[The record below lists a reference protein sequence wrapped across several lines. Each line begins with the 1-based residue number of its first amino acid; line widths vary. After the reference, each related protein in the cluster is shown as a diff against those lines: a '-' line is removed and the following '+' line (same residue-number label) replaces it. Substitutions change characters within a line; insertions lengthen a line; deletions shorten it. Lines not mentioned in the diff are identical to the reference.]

1 MPALNPRP
9 GLLNIRPHMI
19 TPQGGAVRPKICI
32 ASNESAF
39 GASPK
44 AYRAAEAAVRDLE
57 RYPEEGPDKLAAA
70 IAESQ
75 SLDIDRIACGP
86 GSDDLLSRLARA
98 YLRAG
103 DELIHSVNGYQK
115 IPNYAHANDAV
126 PVSAPDRDFTA
137 DVDALLAAV
146 TPHTRMVMLA
156 NPDNPTGSLVTAEE
170 IRRLR
175 AGLPGGVLLVLDSAY
190 AEYVDRPDY
199 ERPDRLVEA
208 FDNIVMTRTFSK
220 IYGLAGA
227 RVGWLYGPP
236 AVVDA
241 VKRIGSTF
249 PLSSLSLAA
258 ALAALV
264 VSGLPPY
271 PFTVAGF
278 SPPKSGK
285 RRSFFNRFAELG
297 HTLVVFESPHRVLA
311 SLDDAIEAFGDR
323 EAALGRELTKMHEE
337 VVRGRLSEI
346 RDELAARAAIKG
358 EITLVIGADLPR

>member
-1 MPALNPRP
+1 MSALSPRP

-19 TPQGGAVRPKICI
+19 TPQSGAVRPKICI

-39 GASPK
+39 GASPN

-57 RYPEEGPDKLAAA
+57 RYPEEGPDRLVAA

-146 TPHTRMVMLA
+146 TPRTRMVMLA

-227 RVGWLYGPP
+227 RVGWLYGAP

-258 ALAALV
+258 ALAALADEAHRQHV
-264 VSGLPPY
+264 FSETKRLR
-271 PFTVAGF
+271 VAF
-278 SPPKSGK
+278 SE
-285 RRSFFNRFAELG
+285 RL
-297 HTLVVFESPHRVLA
+297 
-311 SLDDAIEAFGDR
+311 
-323 EAALGRELTKMHEE
+323 AALGLKVYPSETNFVLVRFSDPTRTAVAADAYLLSQGIQARRLASPRFSDCIRFTIGLESEMDAVAGALEGFFKME
-337 VVRGRLSEI
+337 G
-346 RDELAARAAIKG
+346 AA
-358 EITLVIGADLPR
+358 

>member
-1 MPALNPRP
+1 MSALNPRP

-19 TPQGGAVRPKICI
+19 TPQSGAVRSKICI

-39 GASPK
+39 GASPN

-98 YLRAG
+98 YLRAD

-146 TPHTRMVMLA
+146 TPRTRMVMLA

-227 RVGWLYGPP
+227 RVGWLYGAP

-258 ALAALV
+258 ALAALEDEAHRQHV
-264 VSGLPPY
+264 FSETKRLR
-271 PFTVAGF
+271 VAF
-278 SPPKSGK
+278 SE
-285 RRSFFNRFAELG
+285 RL
-297 HTLVVFESPHRVLA
+297 
-311 SLDDAIEAFGDR
+311 
-323 EAALGRELTKMHEE
+323 AALGLTVYPSETNFVLVRFPDPTRTAVAADTYLLSQGIQARRLASPRFADCIRFTIGLESEMDAVAGALEGFFKME
-337 VVRGRLSEI
+337 G
-346 RDELAARAAIKG
+346 AA
-358 EITLVIGADLPR
+358 